1 MAFNMDL
8 LKPVQVHVQFI
19 KRNVVNMAWVTVLL
33 FTSAVVQVLAK

>member
-19 KRNVVNMAWVTVLL
+19 KRNVVNMA
-33 FTSAVVQVLAK
+33 